1 MKWWPVLWKKF
12 VGGLLVICPGMFL
25 SREGPCIQMGAAI
38 GQGMGE
44 RFFHTDREE
53 NKLLLS
59 CGVAAGL
66 AAAFS
71 APLAGT
77 MFLLEEITFRFQI
90 REWLTAL
97 AAAISADLMTVL
109 VYGTRPCL
117 WLPVKFNLPPADY
130 PWLILFGLVLPVLP
144 VEQPGLVPPLHSPA
158 QQGPTTPA
166 AVISDPG
173 WPVGRQLIRW

>member
-1 MKWWPVLWKKF
+1 
-12 VGGLLVICPGMFL
+12 
-25 SREGPCIQMGAAI
+25 
-38 GQGMGE
+38 MGE
-44 RFFHTDREE
+44 RLFHADREE

-109 VYGTRPCL
+109 VYGTRPYL
-117 WLPVKFNLPPADY
+117 WLPVNFNLPPRRLPLAD
-130 PWLILFGLVLPVLP
+130 PLWPGPRGVGLVLPVLP

-173 WPVGRQLIRW
+173 WPVGRQLIGW